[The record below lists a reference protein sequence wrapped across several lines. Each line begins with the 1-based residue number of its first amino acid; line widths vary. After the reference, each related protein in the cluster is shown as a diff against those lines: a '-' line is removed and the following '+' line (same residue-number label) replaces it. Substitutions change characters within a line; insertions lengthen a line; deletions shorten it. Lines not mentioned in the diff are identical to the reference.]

1 MSRYRFALRPKWIL
15 SHLFV
20 LTLVVAMILAC
31 RWQIHRLHEKQD
43 RNARITART
52 SLPVEPVGS
61 LLGAGDPTSKVKGL
75 EYRRVT
81 ATGTYRA
88 DQEVIVQSRSNGG
101 APGSWILTPLDLG
114 DGTAVVVNRGWFANP
129 GSITSVPASLKA
141 PGGTVTVTGR
151 LRVSETRGSYGPKD
165 PVTGTLTALA
175 RADVAR
181 IDQQVPEDLLP
192 GWIQLS
198 SQRPKL
204 AASAPEPVPP
214 EPLDEGPHFSYAV
227 QWAIF
232 TTIALVGYPLI
243 LRKRARELEREGDD
257 EDPAAA

>member
-43 RNARITART
+43 RNARITAR
-52 SLPVEPVGS
+52 SEAPVAPVGS
-61 LLGAGDPTSKVKGL
+61 LLAAGDPSSKVDGL
-75 EYRRVT
+75 EFRRVT

-101 APGSWILTPLDLG
+101 APGSWVLTPLDLG

-129 GSITSVPASLKA
+129 GSIEAVPASLRA
-141 PGGTVTVTGR
+141 PSGEVTVTGLVR
-151 LRVSETRGSYGPKD
+151 KPETRGSYGPKD
-165 PVTGTLTALA
+165 PATGTLTVLA
-175 RADVAR
+175 RVDVSR
-181 IDQQVPEDLLP
+181 LDRQVPEDLLP
-192 GWIQLS
+192 AYIQLVTQKPAVGTS
-198 SQRPKL
+198 D
-204 AASAPEPVPP
+204 PEPVPAP
-214 EPLDEGPHFSYAV
+214 TLDEGPHFSYAV

-232 TTIALVGYPLI
+232 TTIALIGYPLI
-243 LRKRARELEREGDD
+243 LRKRAREIEREGPAD
-257 EDPAAA
+257 EPAAA